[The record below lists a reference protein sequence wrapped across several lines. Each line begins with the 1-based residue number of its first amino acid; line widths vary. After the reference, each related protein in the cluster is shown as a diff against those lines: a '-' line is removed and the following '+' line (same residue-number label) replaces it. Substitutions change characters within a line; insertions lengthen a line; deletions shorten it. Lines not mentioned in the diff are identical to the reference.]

1 MPRVNLS
8 ISPDLYAQ
16 LQTAAD
22 KDNVTVN
29 NLIYKLLEKEYGDS
43 NMYDYV
49 IALDAMITEAKEIDK
64 EFTLSDLPTF
74 YSVGD
79 VIAAYEISESPAAV
93 RARLGKMFN
102 EAVKNGNVPG
112 ITRAVIVE
120 KNGSTRPK
128 FISRAAVYTKKIAA
142 AKKAATAKKNVTKK
156 KK

>member
-8 ISPDLYAQ
+8 ISPSLYKQ
-16 LQTAAD
+16 LQKAAN

-49 IALDAMITEAKEIDK
+49 IALDAMITEAKAMDK

-74 YSVGD
+74 ATVND
-79 VIAAYEISESPAAV
+79 VIVEYKIKESPAAV

-102 EAVKNGNVPG
+102 EAVKNGYVKG
-112 ITRAVIVE
+112 IGRAVIVE
-120 KNGSTRPK
+120 KNGDERLK
-128 FISRAAVYTKKIAA
+128 FLSRAAVYSKKLSA
-142 AKKAATAKKNVTKK
+142 AKAKKK
-156 KK
+156 